1 MSARSLAR
9 LVLMAALMAE
19 FVGACSSRDV
29 EKFFYVG
36 GKVAYDSFKAS
47 NQTPK

>member
-9 LVLMAALMAE
+9 IVLMAALMAG

>member
-1 MSARSLAR
+1 MSARSLTR
-9 LVLMAALMAE
+9 IVLMATLMTG
-19 FVGACSSRDV
+19 FVGGCSSHDV

-47 NQTPK
+47 NQAPK

>member
-1 MSARSLAR
+1 MSAHSLAR
-9 LVLMAALMAE
+9 IVLMAALMAG
-19 FVGACSSRDV
+19 FIGACSSRDV